1 MSSSQSF
8 VSKQHDDFSLRKPLI
23 EIHSDLFPFTQREF
37 QICLPAGNEW
47 NMLLLIKSL
56 LLCNLRAFKKRLLI
70 IYESYNIDYFKGMFY
85 PENVTFLLWPSEE
98 YIMCFKLKILL
109 DT

>member
-37 QICLPAGNEW
+37 QIRLPAGNEW

-56 LLCNLRAFKKRLLI
+56 LLCNLLAFKKRLLI
-70 IYESYNIDYFKGMFY
+70 KFMKVMTLTIFRECFIPK
-85 PENVTFLLWPSEE
+85 TLLF
-98 YIMCFKLKILL
+98 C
-109 DT
+109 

>member
-37 QICLPAGNEW
+37 QIRLPAGNEW
-47 NMLLLIKSL
+47 NMLLLIKYL
-56 LLCNLRAFKKRLLI
+56 LLCFYLRAFKKRFLI
-70 IYESYNIDYFKGMFY
+70 IYESNIDYF
-85 PENVTFLLWPSEE
+85 
-98 YIMCFKLKILL
+98 
-109 DT
+109 